1 MGCACLLGAGLAA
14 PGPSATPPRA
24 EDPPNIVL
32 FLVDDL
38 GWQDTSVPLAGEPT
52 PLNARYRTP
61 NAERLAERG
70 VRFTSAYASAPVCT
84 PTRTSILTGQC
95 PGRSRITFWTLNANR
110 DHSAGRHPMVD
121 PPEWGVNGL
130 GPDDVTL
137 PKLLQ
142 AAGYR
147 TIHAGKAHFGARGTG
162 GADPTNLGFDVNI
175 AGHAAGSPG
184 SYWGS
189 HGFSRA
195 GRQGERRA
203 EAGPWDVPDLEAWH
217 GQDVYLTEALAQEAV
232 AAVREAVG
240 EGEPFFLHFAP
251 YAVHA
256 PIMANR
262 KLLEGYPELDE
273 IEAAYATMVETVDRA
288 LGSVVEALDQLGV
301 GEDTVILFSSDNGG
315 LSAHSRGRA
324 PDGSA
329 RHAHNAPLASGKGS
343 AYEGGTRVP
352 TIIAGPGVRG
362 GGRACST
369 PIISHDFFPTVL
381 AMAGVELPE
390 ELAPRVDGRD
400 LGPLLRSEPGFDAG
414 RALCWNQPHQW
425 GAPGPGIFPF
435 TSIRRGDWKLI
446 YSHADRRF
454 ELYHLGRDL
463 GESSELA
470 REHPEVVLELA
481 GELDRWI
488 SEAGVQLSIDR
499 ASGRPIPTPGA
510 VARARQS
517 AGELHL
523 RVAPLPASSR
533 GSIDDLRPRAHVLAD
548 PDWYVW
554 GGSMIEGDEG
564 GFHLFHSR
572 WRRDNPRGMKG
583 WLYESEIA
591 RAVAER
597 PEGPYRP
604 AGVVLAGLG
613 GEGWGSVT
621 AHNPCIRRFEGRYH
635 LYFVSTWDSDHMD
648 TDWRDHQFSQ
658 RVGVAVADELGG
670 PWRRVEQPVCQP
682 AGCIHHYTTNPSVT
696 RMPDG
701 RYLMMLKGLDQEGGW
716 PPVHGVALADSPTGP
731 FAVQDEP
738 CLPPGLHAE
747 DPDVRYD
754 RHRGRF
760 LAVFKD
766 WRGQHTGTQGGIGLI
781 ESDDGLRWRKGAHPL
796 VCLRELVWDDGS
808 TTPLAHLERP
818 QLHLDADGRPDM
830 LFCAAARTSPFA
842 ENGGLTFNVH
852 LRIAEPGAQR

>member
-14 PGPSATPPRA
+14 PGPAAAPPRA

-142 AAGYR
+142 TAGYR
-147 TIHAGKAHFGARGTG
+147 TIHAGKAHLGARGTG

-232 AAVREAVG
+232 AAVREAVE

-446 YSHADRRF
+446 YFHADRRF

-499 ASGRPIPTPGA
+499 ASGQPIPTPGA

-572 WRRDNPRGMKG
+572 WRRDNPRGMK
-583 WLYESEIA
+583 
-591 RAVAER
+591 
-597 PEGPYRP
+597 
-604 AGVVLAGLG
+604 
-613 GEGWGSVT
+613 
-621 AHNPCIRRFEGRYH
+621 
-635 LYFVSTWDSDHMD
+635 
-648 TDWRDHQFSQ
+648 
-658 RVGVAVADELGG
+658 
-670 PWRRVEQPVCQP
+670 
-682 AGCIHHYTTNPSVT
+682 
-696 RMPDG
+696 
-701 RYLMMLKGLDQEGGW
+701 GW

-830 LFCAAARTSPFA
+830 LFCAAARTNPFA
-842 ENGGLTFNVH
+842 GNGGLTFNVH